1 MVTWRKPSRF
11 ASAIADGVAP
21 FRDFP
26 VRLAPSAPL
35 AAASLTRHR
44 PSLKNLP
51 RLERRPHRISSW
63 AATPKAMVTT
73 SAEGLRGPARVGT
86 KCKAHRH
93 GRARRPR
100 LGHHRKGRRED
111 VAEGLRQERA
121 QRVLGIDCLVMGP
134 HRRQDRKHPENQE
147 HDPPAPRNRSVLPI
161 QTPVARAWLGGRRLV
176 SYRLN
181 GYAGRAF
188 RSRARLDGG
197 TQIPPSRR
205 SLPHPYGCGR
215 SADGEAS

>member
-1 MVTWRKPSRF
+1 VLAKAGPGVRF
-11 ASAIADGVAP
+11 NEHIEGDERLDVMSAVIGIKQGLPQPPGGKAQETGSDDG
-21 FRDFP
+21 
-26 VRLAPSAPL
+26 
-35 AAASLTRHR
+35 
-44 PSLKNLP
+44 N
-51 RLERRPHRISSW
+51 
-63 AATPKAMVTT
+63 
-73 SAEGLRGPARVGT
+73 
-86 KCKAHRH
+86 
-93 GRARRPR
+93 
-100 LGHHRKGRRED
+100 ED

-147 HDPPAPRNRSVLPI
+147 HDPPRRVTDPRYPFKHRSL
-161 QTPVARAWLGGRRLV
+161 AHGGRRLV

-188 RSRARLDGG
+188 RSRARLDGE

-215 SADGEAS
+215 SIDGEASAMTQP